1 MALHVVV
8 VCSTYQPRPAAGD
21 SWAASI
27 MVAEELPHLYIQ
39 PVAEAWTADRSLVS
53 KRTRQRVCHEWFKV
67 AMVPAQYLHS
77 SGEHTAH
84 SCTWAMSGAHECGR
98 SRTRQQALHCGHSG
112 KGGRRGRRVATG
124 LGGYGACEAAVG
136 VVQKSGEKDESSRSG
151 TTLLNG
157 RRGRE
162 KKSKSD
168 PHCWRRKVCR
178 ISFHTHVQHVMA
190 PPSTAQAPDASVLIL
205 RNLSLSGDLR
215 RFSTSQSG
223 RVG

>member
-1 MALHVVV
+1 
-8 VCSTYQPRPAAGD
+8 
-21 SWAASI
+21 
-27 MVAEELPHLYIQ
+27 
-39 PVAEAWTADRSLVS
+39 
-53 KRTRQRVCHEWFKV
+53 
-67 AMVPAQYLHS
+67 
-77 SGEHTAH
+77 
-84 SCTWAMSGAHECGR
+84 MSGAHEGCSQGKSVR
-98 SRTRQQALHCGHSG
+98 DREGSKHSTAATLE
-112 KGGRRGRRVATG
+112 RVEG
-124 LGGYGACEAAVG
+124 EAAVLPQAFKDRVLARQLAG
-136 VVQKSGEKDESSRSG
+136 VVQESGAKDESSRFG
-151 TTLLNG
+151 TLTFNMTHASERAT

-168 PHCWRRKVCR
+168 PHCWSRKVCR